1 MRPMKSEPPISVR
14 PVTTAKRTIVGISP
28 HVVMIRR
35 ASVRLNG
42 KYFLIIRSE
51 PVEPINAKSIFV
63 TRGKAL
69 SLISYKEERT

>member
-1 MRPMKSEPPISVR
+1 MSPINSEPPISVR
-14 PVTTAKRTIVGISP
+14 PVTIANRTMVGISP

-42 KYFLIIRSE
+42 KYFRMITSE
-51 PVEPINAKSIFV
+51 PAEPINENSIFV

-69 SLISYKEERT
+69 VLIIR